1 MRIAGTSE
9 LAILLIAGLV
19 LASGAAMAVDQGN
32 ASSGSSLNVG
42 VNAPPLIVAWGIFAV
57 SAPGVNLADSQIDV
71 NTQYFFSATVRIK
84 SGWNGMSTIDY
95 RAWYDMG
102 TEAAF
107 AAVSGSN
114 LKFHLRY
121 TLAGGVASAALV
133 TANSG
138 EVTYGG
144 FTETV
149 ISSIQRTVD
158 VRFTPEDQ
166 VKHALATGAGSWNYE
181 ITATSIKGKTSVKSG
196 EFGIYRYTSI
206 LVTSGSP
213 PSAPAAE
220 PGVYTLL
227 TPETFQFSSNDQ
239 FTVRVTGVN
248 LTGLT
253 PGNLIP
259 ITAFNL
265 SLVGTGAPNALT
277 DEPFVLSGP
286 SASVYMWGASGTPHA
301 YYANGI
307 FQTGTATYSV
317 VVPLGTAED
326 DYTAPLT
333 YTVVQVP

>member
-9 LAILLIAGLV
+9 LAIFLIAGLV
-19 LASGAAMAVDQGN
+19 IASGAAMAADQGN

-42 VNAPPLIVAWGIFAV
+42 VNAPPLIVAYDLYLV
-57 SAPGVNLADSQIDV
+57 SSPATSLLDSQIDV
-71 NTQYFFSATVRIK
+71 NNQYALSATVRIK
-84 SGWNGMSTIDY
+84 SGWNGISTIDY
-95 RAWYDMG
+95 RVWYDMG

-107 AAVSGSN
+107 AAVSGNN

-121 TLAGGVASAALV
+121 TLVGGVASAAMV
-133 TANSG
+133 TANGG
-138 EVTYGG
+138 EVTYDG

-149 ISSIQRTVD
+149 ISSIQHTVD
-158 VRFTPEDQ
+158 VRFTPKDQ
-166 VKHALATGAGSWNYE
+166 IKHAVGTGAGSWNFE
-181 ITATSIKGKTSVKSG
+181 ITATSIKGKTSVRSD
-196 EFGIYRYTSI
+196 EFGVYRYTSM

-227 TPETFQFSSNDQ
+227 TPETFQFSSNED
-239 FTVRVTGVN
+239 FSVRVTGVN

-253 PGNLIP
+253 PGNEIP

-286 SASVYMWGASGTPHA
+286 SATLYLWGNTVTAHA
-301 YYANGI
+301 YYTSGI
-307 FQTGTATYSV
+307 FETGTATYSV
-317 VVPLGTAED
+317 VVPLGTPED

-333 YTVVQVP
+333 YTVLQV